1 METKIATKLTVE
13 QRVRIIIGPPG
24 GIPVEGIVRVIQD
37 EPGKMVGVELDHF
50 TDYAHSL
57 DQLVEEKIDPVRGI
71 TVGKG
76 WWTLEENLEIL

>member
-1 METKIATKLTVE
+1 MNKLQLE
-13 QRVRIIIGPPG
+13 QRVKIIIDPPN
-24 GIPVEGIVRVIQD
+24 GIPCEGIVRVIQD

-57 DQLVEEKIDPVRGI
+57 DGVVEEKIDPVRGI
-71 TVGKG
+71 TIGKG

>member
-1 METKIATKLTVE
+1 MATKRHQKLAIGQSVKIVIDPPNGVPIE
-13 QRVRIIIGPPG
+13 GIIRIIQ
-24 GIPVEGIVRVIQD
+24 ET
-37 EPGKMVGVELDHF
+37 PGKKVGIELDHF

-57 DQLVEEKIDPVRGI
+57 DGQVEQKTDPVRRI

>member
-1 METKIATKLTVE
+1 MKKLQTG
-13 QRVRIIIGPPG
+13 QRVKIIIDPPNG
-24 GIPVEGIVRVIQD
+24 QPAEGIVRVIQD

-57 DQLVEEKIDPVRGI
+57 DGRVEEKTDPVRGI
-71 TVGKG
+71 TLGKG

>member
-1 METKIATKLTVE
+1 MNKLQLE
-13 QRVRIIIGPPG
+13 QRVKIIIDPPN
-24 GIPVEGIVRVIQD
+24 GIPTEGIVRVIQD

-57 DQLVEEKIDPVRGI
+57 DGVVEEKIDPVRGI
-71 TVGKG
+71 TIGKG

>member
-1 METKIATKLTVE
+1 MYDTKLQLE
-13 QRVRIIIGPPG
+13 QRVKIIIDPPN
-24 GIPVEGIVRVIQD
+24 GIPTEGIVRVIQD

-57 DQLVEEKIDPVRGI
+57 DGVVEEKIDPVRGI
-71 TVGKG
+71 TIGKG

>member
-1 METKIATKLTVE
+1 MKSKLQLE
-13 QRVRIIIGPPG
+13 QRVKIIIDPPN
-24 GIPVEGIVRVIQD
+24 GIPTEGIVRVIQD

-57 DQLVEEKIDPVRGI
+57 DGQTEEKIDPVRGI
-71 TVGKG
+71 TIGKG

>member
-1 METKIATKLTVE
+1 MATPTNKELTVS

-24 GIPVEGIVRVIQD
+24 GAACEGIVRVIQD
-37 EPGKMVGVELDHF
+37 VPGKKVGIELDNF

-57 DQLVEEKIDPVRGI
+57 DGLVEEKVDPVRGI